1 MKKEEEPQL
10 NIIQVLKIKEQY
22 FDEKNGDKVWKRYYA
37 ARYV

>member
-1 MKKEEEPQL
+1 MKKKEEPQL